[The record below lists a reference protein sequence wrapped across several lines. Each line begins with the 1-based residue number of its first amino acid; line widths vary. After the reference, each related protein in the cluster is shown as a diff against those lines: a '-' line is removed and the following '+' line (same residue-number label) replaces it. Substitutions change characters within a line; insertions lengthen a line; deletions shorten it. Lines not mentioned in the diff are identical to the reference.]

1 MTAVGRPS
9 RGGRATQPERTTL
22 AWTRTSLAV
31 LANGLI
37 LLFRGPR
44 TYTGT
49 LQMVAAGVA
58 GLLAAST
65 YLVGLRRQRLLARR
79 PLPDRISPRRE
90 VYLTALSV
98 AGLILIS
105 ELALTV

>member
-1 MTAVGRPS
+1 MTAT
-9 RGGRATQPERTTL
+9 GGATQPERTTL

-37 LLFRGPR
+37 LLLRGPR
-44 TYTGT
+44 GSTGT
-49 LQMVAAGVA
+49 LQMVAAALAGV
-58 GLLAAST
+58 LAAST
-65 YLVGLRRQRLLARR
+65 YLVGLRRQRLLAQR
-79 PLPDRISPRRE
+79 PLPARISPRRE

-105 ELALTV
+105 EVALTI